1 MSTHESTV
9 TIHMKGMAASSA
21 AAPTKIYVTLY
32 HDFLSEISD
41 GGVVVAL

>member
-9 TIHMKGMAASSA
+9 SIHMKGMAASSA
-21 AAPTKIYVTLY
+21 AAPTKIYVTIF
-32 HDFLSEISD
+32 HDYMAEISD